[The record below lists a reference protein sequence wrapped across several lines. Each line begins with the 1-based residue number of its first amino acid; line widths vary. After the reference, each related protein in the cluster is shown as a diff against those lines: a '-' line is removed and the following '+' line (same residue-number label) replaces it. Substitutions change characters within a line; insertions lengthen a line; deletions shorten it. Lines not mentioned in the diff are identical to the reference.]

1 MSAVLDSLVR
11 KHPEMVAAETM
22 LRTLATAL
30 PEATLPAG
38 VPHLGAVEARL
49 AGGMPALEGE
59 PLLSGGALLLNL
71 ELLAA
76 ALEANAGPEL
86 RAISRTLE
94 GSLPT
99 AAADEFV
106 AAAQSGSWDAIGALA
121 ERIGLE
127 ADAVITLVD
136 HATRPALR
144 AGART
149 THELVAR
156 SRCDRG
162 TCPACGA
169 APLLGEVRGGGASGA
184 AEQERVLRCAR
195 CLTAW
200 PFPRLRCTSCGETNH
215 RQLAYI
221 HGAGEESFRR
231 AEVCS
236 TCHGYLKSIAVLAPL
251 DGYELLAV
259 DLATAALDVAAL
271 ERGFHRT

>member
-1 MSAVLDSLVR
+1 MN
-11 KHPEMVAAETM
+11 AAEAM

-49 AGGMPALEGE
+49 QGGLPALEGE
-59 PLLSGGALLLNL
+59 PLLTGAALLLNL
-71 ELLAA
+71 ELLAT
-76 ALEANAGPEL
+76 ALESSAGPEV
-86 RAISRTLE
+86 RAIPRTLE

-99 AAADEFV
+99 AAADELA

-127 ADAVITLVD
+127 SDAVITLVD
-136 HATRPALR
+136 HAARPALR
-144 AGART
+144 AGARAV
-149 THELVAR
+149 HEVVLK
-156 SRCDRG
+156 SGWQRG

-169 APLLGEVRGGGASGA
+169 APLLGEVRGGGASGG

-200 PFPRLRCTSCGETNH
+200 SFPRLRCVSCGETNH
-215 RQLAYI
+215 RQLAYL

-236 TCHGYLKSIAVLAPL
+236 TCRGYLKSIAVLAPL
-251 DGYELLAV
+251 DGYELLAA
-259 DLATAALDVAAL
+259 DLATAALDIAAL
-271 ERGFHRT
+271 EHGFHRT

>member
-1 MSAVLDSLVR
+1 MTILDPLVR
-11 KHPEMVAAETM
+11 KPPEMIAAEEM

-30 PEATLPAG
+30 PEAMLPAG

-49 AGGMPALEGE
+49 AGGVPALEGE
-59 PLLSGGALLLNL
+59 PLLSGAALVSNL

-76 ALEANAGPEL
+76 ALGSSAEPEV
-86 RAISRTLE
+86 RAIPRRLE
-94 GSLPT
+94 GNLT
-99 AAADEFV
+99 AATADELA
-106 AAAQSGSWDAIGALA
+106 AAAQSGSWDTIGALA
-121 ERIGLE
+121 EQIGLE
-127 ADAVITLVD
+127 ADAVVTLVD

-144 AGART
+144 AGARAA
-149 THELVAR
+149 HEVVVKSLWQ
-156 SRCDRG
+156 RG

-169 APLLGEVRGGGASGA
+169 APLLGEVRGGGASGS
-184 AEQERVLRCAR
+184 AEHERVLRCAR

-200 PFPRLRCTSCGETNH
+200 SFPRLRCVWCGETNH
-215 RQLAYI
+215 RQLAYL

-251 DGYELLAV
+251 DLYQLLAA

>member
-1 MSAVLDSLVR
+1 MS
-11 KHPEMVAAETM
+11 AAETM

-38 VPHLGAVEARL
+38 VPHLGTVEARL
-49 AGGMPALEGE
+49 AGGVPALEGE
-59 PLLSGGALLLNL
+59 PLLSGAALLLNL
-71 ELLAA
+71 ELLATALGSSA
-76 ALEANAGPEL
+76 APEV
-86 RAISRTLE
+86 RAIPRTLE
-94 GSLPT
+94 GNLT
-99 AAADEFV
+99 AAAADELA
-106 AAAQSGSWDAIGALA
+106 AAAQSGSWDTIGALA

-149 THELVAR
+149 VHELVAR

-169 APLLGEVRGGGASGA
+169 APLLAEVRGGGASGA
-184 AEQERVLRCAR
+184 AEHERVLRCVR

-200 PFPRLRCTSCGETNH
+200 SFPRLRCVWCGETNH
-215 RQLAYI
+215 RRLAYL
-221 HGAGEESFRR
+221 HGTGEESFRR

-236 TCHGYLKSIAVLAPL
+236 TCRGYLKSIAVLAPL
-251 DGYELLAV
+251 DVYELLAA
-259 DLATAALDVAAL
+259 DLSTAPLDIAAL

>member
-1 MSAVLDSLVR
+1 MSSVLDSLVR

-30 PEATLPAG
+30 PEAMLVAG
-38 VPHLGAVEARL
+38 VPRLGAVEARL
-49 AGGMPALEGE
+49 AGGVPALEGE
-59 PLLSGGALLLNL
+59 PLLTGAALLSNL

-76 ALEANAGPEL
+76 ALESSAAPEV
-86 RAISRTLE
+86 RAIPRTLE
-94 GSLPT
+94 RELT
-99 AAADEFV
+99 IAAANEL
-106 AAAQSGSWDAIGALA
+106 AGAAQSGSWDGIGALA

-136 HATRPALR
+136 HAARPALR
-144 AGART
+144 AGARAV
-149 THELVAR
+149 HEVVAK
-156 SRCDRG
+156 SRWRRG

-169 APLLGEVRGGGASGA
+169 APLLAEVRGGGKTGGA
-184 AEQERVLRCAR
+184 EHERVLRCGR

-200 PFPRLRCTSCGETNH
+200 AFHRLRCVSCGETNH
-215 RQLAYI
+215 RQLAYL

-236 TCHGYLKSIAVLAPL
+236 TCRGYLKSIAVLAPL
-251 DGYELLAV
+251 DRYELLAA

>member
-1 MSAVLDSLVR
+1 MSAMLDSLVR
-11 KHPEMVAAETM
+11 KHPEMIAAEAM
-22 LRTLATAL
+22 LRTLAGAL
-30 PEATLPAG
+30 PEAILPAG
-38 VPHLGAVEARL
+38 VPHLGAIEARL
-49 AGGMPALEGE
+49 GGGVPALEGE
-59 PLLSGGALLLNL
+59 PLLTGAALLLNL
-71 ELLAA
+71 ELLAT
-76 ALEANAGPEL
+76 ALESSAGPEV
-86 RAISRTLE
+86 RAIARTLE

-99 AAADEFV
+99 AAADELV

-127 ADAVITLVD
+127 SDAVITLVD
-136 HATRPALR
+136 HAARPALR
-144 AGART
+144 AGARAV
-149 THELVAR
+149 HEAVAR
-156 SRCDRG
+156 SRWQGG

-169 APLLGEVRGGGASGA
+169 APLLGEVRGGGASGG

-200 PFPRLRCTSCGETNH
+200 SFPRLRCVTCGETNH

-236 TCHGYLKSIAVLAPL
+236 TCHGYLKSIAVLGPL
-251 DGYELLAV
+251 DGYELLAA

-271 ERGFHRT
+271 EHGFHRT